1 MTKLDWNNELNNPSS
16 DKIDVKL
23 PVTIFE
29 TIELY
34 RTESDRLVLLWDYS
48 KLPSWLLINLKNR
61 NCKWY
66 CINNTWLPIVCGK
79 LDLCNNFSRAGT
91 ILSSINYQE
100 YLDTIWDI
108 Y

>member
-1 MTKLDWNNELNNPSS
+1 MTKLDWKNELNNSSS
-16 DKIDVKL
+16 DKIDTKL

-34 RTESDRLVLLWDYS
+34 RTESARLVLLWEYS

-79 LDLCNNFSRAGT
+79 LDLCNNFSCAGT
-91 ILSSINYQE
+91 ILTSINYQE

>member
-1 MTKLDWNNELNNPSS
+1 MK
-16 DKIDVKL
+16 KIDWKTEL
-23 PVTIFE
+23 QSLIISPSEIKKPLNIFE

-34 RTESDRLVLLWDYS
+34 KTESDRLVLLWDYS

>member
-1 MTKLDWNNELNNPSS
+1 MTKLDWKNELNNPSS
-16 DKIDVKL
+16 DKIGFKL

-34 RTESDRLVLLWDYS
+34 KAESDRLVLLWDYS